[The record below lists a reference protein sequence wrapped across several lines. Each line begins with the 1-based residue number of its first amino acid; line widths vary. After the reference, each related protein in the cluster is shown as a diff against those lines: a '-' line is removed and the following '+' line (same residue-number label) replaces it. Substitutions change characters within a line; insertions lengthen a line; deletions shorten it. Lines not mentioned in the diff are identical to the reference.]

1 MSHFAESR
9 FWSPVFN
16 SPLECGLRSL
26 VILTE
31 ASPESLDLQRLMQ
44 YDYLLVHSSDIAAQ
58 YPRTPASIHPATPN
72 RVGELVVRRELC
84 QLGLRL
90 MISRGLI
97 ACSFSKLG
105 IQYAA
110 TDLALPFLDSLTNR
124 YVGQLRSVALWL
136 STTLAGLSD
145 SSLNNLMNDNLGQW
159 GAEFVFQAILSEEDD
174 YR

>member
-9 FWSPVFN
+9 FWTPVFN
-16 SPLECGLRSL
+16 TPLECGLRSL

-31 ASPESLDLQRLMQ
+31 ASPEAFDLQRLMQ
-44 YDYLLVHSSDIAAQ
+44 YDYLLVHSSDVAAQ
-58 YPRTPASIHPATPN
+58 YQQTPESIHPATPN
-72 RVGELVVRRELC
+72 RVGELIVRREMC

-97 ACSFSKLG
+97 ACSFSKMG

-110 TDLALPFLDSLTNR
+110 TDLALPFLDSLTTR
-124 YVGQLRSVALWL
+124 YVGQLRNVAVWL
-136 STTLAGLSD
+136 NKTLAGLSD
-145 SSLNNLMNDNLGQW
+145 SSLSELMNDNLGQW